1 MGGERT
7 DSGQHIQ
14 NGTVLEGRYTDS
26 HDHKHSDGSGRD
38 MVGRLVTYKN
48 REESTTPAPTRSVTA
63 AFRTSSSFLK
73 LTSSNY

>member
-14 NGTVLEGRYTDS
+14 NGTALEGRHTDS

-48 REESTTPAPTRSVTA
+48 GEEVHD
-63 AFRTSSSFLK
+63 TSANK
-73 LTSSNY
+73 IGYGRVQDK